1 MAPCTLP
8 DSGAQLCPGVCVCL
22 GRNSCK
28 GVLLPVAGNGGV
40 FLHSKGGHVAKST
53 NPSRLYVF
61 RGCHGEGTVRVPG
74 RRVLWSGMGGVQVA
88 MVTAP
93 LL

>member
-8 DSGAQLCPGVCVCL
+8 DSGAQLCPGVC
-22 GRNSCK
+22 GGRRNSCK
-28 GVLLPVAGNGGV
+28 GALLPVAGNGGV

-61 RGCHGEGTVRVPG
+61 RACHGEGTVQFLG